1 MKDSTTHGCL
11 STHHTMLYSPA
22 SAPVQKAGETEWAEL
37 VGYVE
42 QYILTQEHMLGAF
55 HT

>member
-11 STHHTMLYSPA
+11 STYHTLLYSPA
-22 SAPVQKAGETEWAEL
+22 SAPVQKAGEIEWAVPVEQ
-37 VGYVE
+37 VE
-42 QYILTQEHMLGAF
+42 QYILTQEHMMGAF